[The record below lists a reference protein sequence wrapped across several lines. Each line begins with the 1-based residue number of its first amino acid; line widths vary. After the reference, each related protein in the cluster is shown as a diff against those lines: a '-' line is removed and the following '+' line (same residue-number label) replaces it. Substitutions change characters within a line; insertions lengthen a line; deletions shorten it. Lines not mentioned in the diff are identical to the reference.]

1 MGEEQH
7 EEREMEEQTA
17 EIMRQKQDRAG
28 RIGFIRERLNGL
40 EQTRDKNTYETKRI
54 DGGIRRNGVVIAA
67 DSMIIHL
74 NRLHGKRRQVV
85 KKVRVDNLGDSFS
98 ACYDNHS
105 LPFPTAT
112 LRSFACAAPSSM
124 NRSSGS
130 AD

>member
-40 EQTRDKNTYETKRI
+40 EQTRDENTHRTKRI
-54 DGGIRRNGVVIAA
+54 DRGIRRNGVVIAA

-85 KKVRVDNLGDSFS
+85 KKVRLDNLGDSFS

-105 LPFPTAT
+105 LPFPTAM
-112 LRSFACAAPSSM
+112 LRSLACAAPSSM